1 MIDTVLEFVKSLHRP
16 ETFTAWLSAGGIF
29 VVTGI
34 IFAETGLLLGFFLPG
49 DSLLITTGVLCNP
62 QNPNHLTGLSL
73 IHFQIALTV
82 AAIVGDQ
89 LGYFLGNRTGEWV
102 SNRPDSLF
110 FKKKH
115 LKAAHEFYEKYG
127 IASIIAARYVPIMRT
142 FVPFVAG
149 MAQMNYRKYL
159 MWDIVGGVL
168 WINSLLLIGYY
179 LGQTELANR
188 LDKVIVIVVLVS
200 VLPMVVGVLKKMWQ
214 NRLEQ
219 KRNPPIPER

>member
-1 MIDTVLEFVKSLHRP
+1 MLETLIEFVKSLHRP
-16 ETFTAWLSAGGIF
+16 ETFTAWLSAGGLF

-62 QNPNHLTGLSL
+62 LNPNHVLGLAL
-73 IHFQIALTV
+73 VDFMVVLTV

-89 LGYFLGNRTGEWV
+89 LGYFLGARLGQWV
-102 SNRPDSLF
+102 SNRPDSLL
-110 FKKKH
+110 FKKRH
-115 LKAAHEFYEKYG
+115 LVAAHEFYERYG

-149 MAQMNYRKYL
+149 MAQMNYRKYI

-188 LDKVIVIVVLVS
+188 LDKVIVIVIFVS
-200 VLPMVVGVLKKMWQ
+200 VLPMVVGAGRKIWKE
-214 NRLEQ
+214 RLS
-219 KRNPPIPER
+219 